1 MEYLQLTQ
9 ESLQMEHICCS
20 MTEKKGEHSVSDKKA
35 WLKERM
41 EEGLV
46 FYKGDVRGK
55 VFIEYI
61 PAEAAW
67 VPIQADNW
75 MHINCLWV
83 SGSFKGLGY
92 SDALLQ
98 HCIADAKARGMDGI
112 TILSGKKKLPYLS
125 DPSYLKYKGFTPAD
139 EAGEYLLMQLP
150 FHAAAKTPCFAD
162 SVFHPVH
169 PKNTFVLYYTDQCPF
184 AVQYSSK
191 FAEWMKS
198 WNQPCIVHHISTRE
212 EAKACPAPVTSYAL
226 FYEDTYLTNEIQPEK
241 KAEKLWKTYGCQT
254 VQAG

>member
-1 MEYLQLTQ
+1 MEYIQLTQ
-9 ESLQMEHICCS
+9 ENLQKEHICCS
-20 MTEKKGEHSVSDKKA
+20 MTEKKGDHSITDKKA

-46 FYKGDVRGK
+46 FYKADVRGK
-55 VFIEYI
+55 VFIEYM
-61 PAEAAW
+61 PAQAAW
-67 VPIQADNW
+67 LPIQAENW

-83 SGSFKGLGY
+83 SGSFKGCGY

-98 HCIADAKARGMDGI
+98 HCIEDAKAKGMHGI

-139 EAGEYLLMQLP
+139 EAGDYILMHLP
-150 FHAAAKTPCFAD
+150 FHADGKTPHFAD
-162 SVFHPVH
+162 SVFQPKH

-184 AVQYSSK
+184 ASQYALK
-191 FAEWMKS
+191 FADWMSS
-198 WNQPCIVHHISTRE
+198 WGQACVVHHITTRE
-212 EAKACPAPVTSYAL
+212 DAQSCPGPVTSYAL
-226 FYEDTYLTNEIQPEK
+226 FYGDTYLTNDIQSEK
-241 KAEKLWKTYGCQT
+241 KAEKLWKTYGSQT